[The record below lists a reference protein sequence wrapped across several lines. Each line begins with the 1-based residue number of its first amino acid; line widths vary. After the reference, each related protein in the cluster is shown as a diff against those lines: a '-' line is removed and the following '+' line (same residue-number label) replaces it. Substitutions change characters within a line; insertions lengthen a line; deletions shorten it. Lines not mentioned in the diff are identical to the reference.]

1 MGQKW
6 ELLDRKA
13 LGVAK
18 ELPSNGWGEGEN
30 LNAGAEP
37 RCWGRVMLPIFIVRS
52 GPGEKVI
59 TL

>member
-6 ELLDRKA
+6 ELLDGKA

-30 LNAGAEP
+30 LNAKLEP
-37 RCWGRVMLPIFIVRS
+37 RWGRVMLPIFIVRS
-52 GPGEKVI
+52 SPVEKVI
-59 TL
+59 AL

>member
-6 ELLDRKA
+6 ELLDGKA

-52 GPGEKVI
+52 GPVEKVI
-59 TL
+59 AL